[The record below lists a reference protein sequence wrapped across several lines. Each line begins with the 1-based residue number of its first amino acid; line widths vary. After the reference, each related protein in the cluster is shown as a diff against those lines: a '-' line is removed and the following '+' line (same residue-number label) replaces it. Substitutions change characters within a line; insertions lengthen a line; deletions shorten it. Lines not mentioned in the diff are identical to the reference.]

1 MNSLYFFSY
10 LCLKK
15 HTRLDFVNT
24 FFKKIIACALYL
36 LYCIPM
42 KKQSLIK
49 NNTELI
55 QARNKVAEMEALEAS
70 ILEAI
75 PHAVIGLQDRR
86 IIFVNNGVKAVFGWT
101 SDELI
106 GQTTRILYRTE
117 KDYVR
122 IAGQLYSILE
132 KHPIASMEFP
142 CLRKEGT
149 EIECMISAARIGK
162 QLKERRVVITYENIT
177 DRKRAARE
185 LELSRH
191 QLRQLSA
198 HLQSIREKERT
209 RIARELHDELGQ
221 LLTALNTDI
230 VLLKNKIP
238 EGQKAL
244 SERAE
249 SMSSLVELTMQTVK
263 RIYMG
268 LRPGMLDHLGLTAA
282 ISWQAEEFSRRTGIA
297 CKVSFNPEDMVIEPD
312 LTTTIFRIFQETL
325 TNVQRHAKATKVTV
339 RLKATDKH
347 LEFIVKDNGK
357 GIADEQLRKPD
368 SFGLLGIKE
377 RVYHWGGREAIV
389 GGIGKGTTITI
400 SIPLTKTGEIS

>member
-1 MNSLYFFSY
+1 V
-10 LCLKK
+10 KK
-15 HTRLDFVNT
+15 
-24 FFKKIIACALYL
+24 
-36 LYCIPM
+36 P
-42 KKQSLIK
+42 SLIK
-49 NNTELI
+49 KSKKYMDNKELI
-55 QARNKVAEMEALEAS
+55 QARNKVAEMKALETS

-86 IIFVNNGVKAVFGWT
+86 IIFANDGVKTVFGWT
-101 SDELI
+101 SNELI
-106 GQTTRILYRTE
+106 GRTTRLLYRTE
-117 KDYVR
+117 KDYIR
-122 IAGQLYSILE
+122 IACQLYSILE
-132 KHPIASMEFP
+132 KQPIASMEFP
-142 CLRKEGT
+142 CLRKNGT

-162 QLKERRVVITYENIT
+162 RLKERRVVITYENIT
-177 DRKRAARE
+177 DRKRAACE

-230 VLLKNKIP
+230 ILLKNKIP
-238 EGQKAL
+238 TGQKII
-244 SERAE
+244 SDRVE
-249 SMSSLVELTMQTVK
+249 SMSSLVDLSMQTVK

-282 ISWQAEEFSRRTGIA
+282 IAWQAEEFSRRTGIT
-297 CKVSFNPEDMVIEPD
+297 CNVSFSPEDMVIDPD

-325 TNVQRHAKATKVTV
+325 TNVQRHARATKVTV
-339 RLKATDKH
+339 RLKVTDDH

-357 GIADEQLRKPD
+357 GIADQQLRKPD
-368 SFGLLGIKE
+368 SFGLLGIQE

-389 GGIGKGTTITI
+389 GKIGKGTTITI
-400 SIPLTKTGEIS
+400 NIPLRKTGETS

>member
-1 MNSLYFFSY
+1 V
-10 LCLKK
+10 KK
-15 HTRLDFVNT
+15 
-24 FFKKIIACALYL
+24 
-36 LYCIPM
+36 P
-42 KKQSLIK
+42 SLIK
-49 NNTELI
+49 KSKKYMDNKELI
-55 QARNKVAEMEALEAS
+55 QARNKVAEMKALETS

-86 IIFVNNGVKAVFGWT
+86 IIFANDGVKTVFGWT
-101 SDELI
+101 SNELI
-106 GQTTRILYRTE
+106 GRTTRLLYRTE
-117 KDYVR
+117 KDYIR
-122 IAGQLYSILE
+122 IACQLYSILE
-132 KHPIASMEFP
+132 KQPIASMEFP
-142 CLRKEGT
+142 CLRKNGT

-162 QLKERRVVITYENIT
+162 RLKERRVVITYENIT
-177 DRKRAARE
+177 DRKRAACE

-230 VLLKNKIP
+230 ILLKNKIP
-238 EGQKAL
+238 TEQKII
-244 SERAE
+244 SDSVE
-249 SMSSLVELTMQTVK
+249 SMSSLVDLSMQTVK

-282 ISWQAEEFSRRTGIA
+282 IAWQAEEFSRRTGIT
-297 CKVSFNPEDMVIEPD
+297 CNVSFSPEDMVIDPD

-339 RLKATDKH
+339 RLKVADDH

-357 GIADEQLRKPD
+357 GIADQQLRKPD
-368 SFGLLGIKE
+368 SFGLLGIQE

-389 GGIGKGTTITI
+389 GKIGKGTTITI
-400 SIPLTKTGEIS
+400 NIPLRKTGETS

>member
-1 MNSLYFFSY
+1 
-10 LCLKK
+10 
-15 HTRLDFVNT
+15 V
-24 FFKKIIACALYL
+24 
-36 LYCIPM
+36 

-49 NNTELI
+49 KSKKYMDNKELI

-86 IIFVNNGVKAVFGWT
+86 IIFVNDGVKTVFGWT
-101 SDELI
+101 SNELI
-106 GQTTRILYRTE
+106 GRTTRLLYRTE
-117 KDYVR
+117 KDYIR

-132 KHPIASMEFP
+132 KQPIASMEFP
-142 CLRKEGT
+142 CLRKDGM
-149 EIECMISAARIGK
+149 EIECMIRAARIGK

-177 DRKRAARE
+177 DRKRAACE

-221 LLTALNTDI
+221 LLTALNTDLI
-230 VLLKNKIP
+230 LLKNKIP
-238 EGQKAL
+238 AEQKIL
-244 SERAE
+244 SDRVE
-249 SMSSLVELTMQTVK
+249 SMSSLVDLSMQTVK

-282 ISWQAEEFSRRTGIA
+282 IAWQAEEFSKRTGIT
-297 CKVSFNPEDMVIEPD
+297 CNVSFNPEDMAIDPD

-339 RLKATDKH
+339 RLKATDDH

-357 GIADEQLRKPD
+357 GIADQQLRKPD
-368 SFGLLGIKE
+368 SFGLLGIQE

-389 GGIGKGTTITI
+389 GKIGKGTTITI
-400 SIPLTKTGEIS
+400 NIPLRKTGETS

>member
-1 MNSLYFFSY
+1 
-10 LCLKK
+10 
-15 HTRLDFVNT
+15 V
-24 FFKKIIACALYL
+24 
-36 LYCIPM
+36 

-49 NNTELI
+49 KSKKYMDNKELI

-86 IIFVNNGVKAVFGWT
+86 IIFVNDGVKTVFGWT
-101 SDELI
+101 SNELI
-106 GQTTRILYRTE
+106 GRTTRLLYRTE
-117 KDYVR
+117 KDYIR

-132 KHPIASMEFP
+132 KQPIASMEFP
-142 CLRKEGT
+142 CLRKDGM
-149 EIECMISAARIGK
+149 EIECMIRAARIGK

-177 DRKRAARE
+177 DRKRAACE

-221 LLTALNTDI
+221 LLTALNTDLI
-230 VLLKNKIP
+230 LLKNKIP
-238 EGQKAL
+238 AEQKIL
-244 SERAE
+244 SDRVE
-249 SMSSLVELTMQTVK
+249 SMSSLVDLSMQTVK

-282 ISWQAEEFSRRTGIA
+282 IAWQADEFSRRTGIT
-297 CKVSFNPEDMVIEPD
+297 CNVSFNPEDMAIDPD

-325 TNVQRHAKATKVTV
+325 TNVQRHAKATQVTV
-339 RLKATDKH
+339 RLKATDDH

-357 GIADEQLRKPD
+357 GIADQQLRKPD
-368 SFGLLGIKE
+368 SFGLLGIQE

-389 GGIGKGTTITI
+389 GKIGKGTTITI
-400 SIPLTKTGEIS
+400 NIPLRKTGETS

>member
-1 MNSLYFFSY
+1 
-10 LCLKK
+10 
-15 HTRLDFVNT
+15 
-24 FFKKIIACALYL
+24 
-36 LYCIPM
+36 M

-49 NNTELI
+49 KSKNSIDIAELT
-55 QARNKVAEMEALEAS
+55 QARNKVAEMEALKAS

-86 IIFVNNGVKAVFGWT
+86 IIFVNDGVKAVFGWT

-106 GQTTRILYRTE
+106 GRTTRLLYRTE

-132 KHPIASMEFP
+132 KQPIASMEFP
-142 CLRKEGT
+142 CLRKDGT

-177 DRKRAARE
+177 DRKRAAHE

-238 EGQKAL
+238 AEQKIL
-244 SERAE
+244 SDRAE

-282 ISWQAEEFSRRTGIA
+282 IAWQAEEFSRRTGIA
-297 CKVSFNPEDMVIEPD
+297 CNVSFNPEDMVIDPD

-325 TNVQRHAKATKVTV
+325 TNVQRHAKATKVSV
-339 RLKATDKH
+339 RLKATDDC
-347 LEFIVKDNGK
+347 LEFVVKDNGK
-357 GIADEQLRKPD
+357 GIADEQLKKPD

-389 GGIGKGTTITI
+389 GKIGKGTTITI
-400 SIPLTKTGEIS
+400 SIPLPKTGETS

>member
-1 MNSLYFFSY
+1 
-10 LCLKK
+10 
-15 HTRLDFVNT
+15 V
-24 FFKKIIACALYL
+24 
-36 LYCIPM
+36 

-49 NNTELI
+49 KSKKYMDNKELI

-86 IIFVNNGVKAVFGWT
+86 IIFVNDGVKTVFGWT
-101 SDELI
+101 SNELI
-106 GQTTRILYRTE
+106 GRTTRLLYRTE
-117 KDYVR
+117 KDYIR

-132 KHPIASMEFP
+132 KQPIASMEFP
-142 CLRKEGT
+142 CLRKDGM
-149 EIECMISAARIGK
+149 EIECMIRAARIGK

-177 DRKRAARE
+177 DRKRAACE

-221 LLTALNTDI
+221 LLTALNTDLI
-230 VLLKNKIP
+230 LLKNKIP
-238 EGQKAL
+238 AEQKIL
-244 SERAE
+244 SDRVE
-249 SMSSLVELTMQTVK
+249 SMSSLVDLSMQTVK

-282 ISWQAEEFSRRTGIA
+282 IAWQADEFSRRTGIT
-297 CKVSFNPEDMVIEPD
+297 CKVSFSPEDMAIDPD

-325 TNVQRHAKATKVTV
+325 TNVQRHAKATQVTV
-339 RLKATDKH
+339 RLKATDDH

-357 GIADEQLRKPD
+357 GIADQQLRKPD
-368 SFGLLGIKE
+368 SFGLLGIQE

-389 GGIGKGTTITI
+389 GKIGKGTTITI
-400 SIPLTKTGEIS
+400 NIPLRKTGETS

>member
-1 MNSLYFFSY
+1 MLQKFYRVCSHNHLDTQNHSSY
-10 LCLKK
+10 TPSVKK
-15 HTRLDFVNT
+15 
-24 FFKKIIACALYL
+24 
-36 LYCIPM
+36 P
-42 KKQSLIK
+42 SLIK
-49 NNTELI
+49 KSKKYMDNKELI
-55 QARNKVAEMEALEAS
+55 QARNKVAEMKALETS

-86 IIFVNNGVKAVFGWT
+86 IIFANDGVKTVFGWT
-101 SDELI
+101 SNELI
-106 GQTTRILYRTE
+106 GRTTRLLYRTE
-117 KDYVR
+117 KDYIR
-122 IAGQLYSILE
+122 IACQLYSILE
-132 KHPIASMEFP
+132 KQPIASMEFP
-142 CLRKEGT
+142 CLRKNGM

-162 QLKERRVVITYENIT
+162 RLKERRVVITYENIT
-177 DRKRAARE
+177 DRKRAACE

-230 VLLKNKIP
+230 ILLKNKIP
-238 EGQKAL
+238 TEQKII
-244 SERAE
+244 SDSVE
-249 SMSSLVELTMQTVK
+249 SMSSLVDLSMQTVK

-282 ISWQAEEFSRRTGIA
+282 IAWQAEEFSRRTGIT
-297 CKVSFNPEDMVIEPD
+297 CNVSFSPEDMAIDPD

-339 RLKATDKH
+339 RLKVADDH

-357 GIADEQLRKPD
+357 GIADQQLRKPD
-368 SFGLLGIKE
+368 SFGLLGIQE

-389 GGIGKGTTITI
+389 GKIGKGTTITI
-400 SIPLTKTGEIS
+400 NIPLRKTGETS